1 MVNLKTILSFLINKI
16 KNNKKVIKNIDWKYF
31 VKIKIFFNLLIF
43 WIFIFYNIY
52 YKDNIII
59 NLLLILIFCF

>member
-16 KNNKKVIKNIDWKYF
+16 KNNKKEIKNIDWKYF